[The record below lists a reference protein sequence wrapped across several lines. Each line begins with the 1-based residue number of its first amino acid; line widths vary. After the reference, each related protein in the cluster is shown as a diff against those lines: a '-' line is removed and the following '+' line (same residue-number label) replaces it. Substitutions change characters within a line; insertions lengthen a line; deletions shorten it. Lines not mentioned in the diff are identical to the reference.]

1 MTQTEEEDWERPIRD
16 ELREAAKIRDRQ
28 ERAERSIDIL
38 RLIED
43 KKGRMD
49 TVKQS
54 DWVRDYLGLP
64 SLMQDSYYKPRF
76 RKVDLFVDPMTN
88 QRLLL
93 RQGSDA
99 DSGKTKKKSR
109 GYRLP
114 KRRRASR

>member
-1 MTQTEEEDWERPIRD
+1 MTQTEEEDWERPIRE
-16 ELREAAKIRDRQ
+16 ELQEAAKIRDRR
-28 ERAERSIDIL
+28 ERAEKSIDVL

-43 KKGRMD
+43 KRGRMD

-64 SLMQDSYYKPRF
+64 GLVLDPFYKPRSE
-76 RKVDLFVDPMTN
+76 KVDLYRDPITDK
-88 QRLLL
+88 RLLL
-93 RQGSDA
+93 RQGPDA
-99 DSGKTKKKSR
+99 DSGKTKKKCR